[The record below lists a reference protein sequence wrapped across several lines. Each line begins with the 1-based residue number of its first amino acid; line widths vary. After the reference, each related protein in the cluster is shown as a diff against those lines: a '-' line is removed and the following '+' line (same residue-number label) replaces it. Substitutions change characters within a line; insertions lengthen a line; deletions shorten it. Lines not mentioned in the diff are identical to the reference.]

1 VVVRYK
7 TKLVAMGCLQMEG
20 IDFGDTFVSVAK
32 FNIIRVILALGTA
45 MDSEVH
51 QMGVKTTFLNGEL
64 DVEIYMKQLKGFE

>member
-1 VVVRYK
+1 
-7 TKLVAMGCLQMEG
+7 MGCLQMEG